1 MNISWYSNL
10 ALSFAILTMNAKFTA
25 NTPITDTETINRNAI
40 LISESP
46 PSDICPIFET
56 GETGTKAHY
65 LVQLPGYFCTFTD
78 ILSFSTF

>member
-1 MNISWYSNL
+1 
-10 ALSFAILTMNAKFTA
+10 MNAKFTA

-56 GETGTKAHY
+56 GETGTNANY
-65 LVQLPGYFCTFTD
+65 LV
-78 ILSFSTF
+78 

>member
-10 ALSFAILTMNAKFTA
+10 ALSFAILTMNATFTA

-56 GETGTKAHY
+56 GETGTKAHC
-65 LVQLPGYFCTFTD
+65 LVQLPGYLID
-78 ILSFSTF
+78 ILSVSTF

>member
-1 MNISWYSNL
+1 MV
-10 ALSFAILTMNAKFTA
+10 LSIAILSMNAKFTA

-56 GETGTKAHY
+56 GETGNHTHY
-65 LVQLPGYFCTFTD
+65 LINNQVIYNLIA
-78 ILSFSTF
+78 ILFALIREKIIAFNR